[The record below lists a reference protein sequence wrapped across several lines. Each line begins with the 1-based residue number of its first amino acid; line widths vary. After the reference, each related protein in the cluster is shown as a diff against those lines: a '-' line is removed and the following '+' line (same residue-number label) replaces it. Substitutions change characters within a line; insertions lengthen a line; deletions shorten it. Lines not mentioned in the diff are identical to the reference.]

1 MKTKARNFFL
11 IYKELE
17 KYNKNDFSL
26 DLIIK
31 ATNDLIKYSKNDY
44 INKSEIKNVSN
55 DNRKPIDLILKNKNF
70 ETYNSYYDD
79 IEIRD
84 FEETKSYQKFKQINN
99 LY

>member
-1 MKTKARNFFL
+1 MKTNARNFFL

-17 KYNKNDFSL
+17 KYNKNDFNL

-31 ATNDLIKYSKNDY
+31 AANDLIKYSKNDY
-44 INKSEIKNVSN
+44 INKSEIKIASN
-55 DNRKPIDLILKNKNF
+55 DNRKPVDLILKNKNF

>member
-1 MKTKARNFFL
+1 MKTNARNFFL

-44 INKSEIKNVSN
+44 INKSEIKIASN
-55 DNRKPIDLILKNKNF
+55 DNRKPVDLILKNKNF

-84 FEETKSYQKFKQINN
+84 IEENKSYQKFKQINN